1 MGRQVCSREIDGQ
14 QLQTHPNAVEDKR
27 HTWLGQQVPVDKGV
41 GQVMGRTLLELSEV
55 KELGRQ
61 MQDGSVGAVVVH
73 QHCHLSQVNNNI
85 NIVHQHCHRSQVNN
99 NINIVH
105 QHCHL
110 SQVNNNINNLL
121 CSSQQ
126 EVKVVIQPHTLK
138 YDREKMKSAYPEHAT
153 TEAG

>member
-85 NIVHQHCHRSQVNN
+85 N
-99 NINIVH
+99 
-105 QHCHL
+105 
-110 SQVNNNINNLL
+110 NLL